1 MKTSFIFAIFF
12 VYIFFSGTINAQN
25 QQNILHTIQSKVFGK
40 EREIKV
46 FLPERYFRDST
57 SKFITV
63 YVLDAQDEQVWNM
76 VKSNIDYLVSRYSII
91 PAIVIGIVSE
101 SRGKEFRP
109 PSTNL
114 INHFSEEVFSIIENN
129 YRTMPLKVLIGH
141 SLGGAFVGNT
151 LFSEHSDLFNS
162 YIAISPSLD
171 INNKIIFKNAD
182 SILNSKKDFKKF
194 FYFSSGNVGFE
205 SEFVHNVEQMDS
217 LLTKYQPLNLSWKS
231 NFFKGKDHF
240 SALIPALNDGLLSLS
255 RNYFVDQKI
264 IEDFALNKSYSISKQ
279 LSSYYKLQEENFGFS
294 FKPSDNYLKMVADD
308 FNEKELYDLAVQI
321 YQIVLENGA
330 NDVKLY
336 FSLADAYDKKGDIDS
351 AKKTFIKSLKLL
363 EEQKEKV
370 SEAYYRDILKWANQ
384 KLESYN

>member
-1 MKTSFIFAIFF
+1 M
-12 VYIFFSGTINAQN
+12 
-25 QQNILHTIQSKVFGK
+25 HTIQSKVFGK
-40 EREIKV
+40 EREIMV

-336 FSLADAYDKKGDIDS
+336 FSLADAYDKKGNIDS
-351 AKKTFIKSLKLL
+351 AKKTFIKSIKLL